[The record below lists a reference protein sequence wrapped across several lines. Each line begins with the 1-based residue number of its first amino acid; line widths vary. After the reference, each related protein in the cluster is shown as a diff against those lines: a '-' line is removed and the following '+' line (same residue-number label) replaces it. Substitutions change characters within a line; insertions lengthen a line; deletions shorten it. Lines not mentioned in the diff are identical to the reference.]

1 MTTLWCYALAIC
13 FVEVYGMTVESR
25 AYIVAALNKY
35 MSSSCVLLPLIGK
48 QDINRETDV
57 IMMQASLSQ
66 VGVPTLAVTRETNKT
81 KNCTTSKPFFLFLD
95 GGIMEHNFLKR
106 LFTYKFIYVMQIS
119 SNTLSKSMWLIF
131 LDGGEGRI
139 KDFFSDIYIPLNCL
153 FLVVQE
159 GYGNLMKLYEVY
171 RVAEYLP
178 LIVQAIQKDSSSNMY
193 LRRNKLHGLV
203 FRNIVRPF
211 IHLVQINRGV
221 NNTVK
226 KVTGYFGE
234 LWKELQEHLKFST
247 QYIAPPNLSFGG
259 VTPNGSWDG
268 LIGFITRGSADVS
281 SNGFQ
286 HTRDRI
292 SAVSFL
298 NPILETKMY
307 VYIKKPRV
315 STNWDNFLSPFA
327 TIIWFIILVTI
338 FIIAAF
344 LSAAWYIVT
353 RSPKIPFWF
362 IAYEAIFRIFGN
374 FCNQG
379 LDMQISSSGC
389 RAIIVTSHLTTT
401 VLLAAYSAALI
412 SSLTVQD
419 MKLPFSTYNDL
430 LKYREYT
437 LSTTAGTAM
446 LTYFQDSPTPLL
458 KQVYKKMLEPH
469 LNTMP
474 HTGHVGLKRICN
486 RYKYA
491 FFTTDQEVHWSYG
504 KTDCDIIKLPGT
516 SFKSQVGMIIAK
528 NSPYKD
534 ILDYYIKQFMRT
546 GVLMRLRKKYEPRKP
561 EKLDPEY
568 QELDILAMFPLL
580 VVVLSGAVFSILVLT
595 IELLAH
601 RFLRRRR
608 KTNFKE
614 EKVKYEL
621 KTEVKK
627 QSIEQKIL
635 DKKIK
640 ASPRIKRPSFHSVWV
655 DTLELLTLDLGP
667 RIRAEHNPIIEPHS

>member
-1 MTTLWCYALAIC
+1 MTTLWCCALAIC

-35 MSSSCVLLPLIGK
+35 MSFSCVLLPLIGK
-48 QDINRETDV
+48 QDINREMDV
-57 IMMQASLSQ
+57 IMIQASLSQ
-66 VGVPTLAVTRETNKT
+66 VGIATLVVTRETNKT
-81 KNCTTSKPFFLFLD
+81 KNCRTSKPFYMFLE
-95 GGIMEHNFLKR
+95 GGTVEHNFLKR
-106 LFTYKFIYVMQIS
+106 IS

-131 LDGGEGRI
+131 LDGGEARI

-153 FLVVQE
+153 FFVVQE
-159 GYGNLMKLYEVY
+159 GDGNIMKLYEVY

-178 LIVQAIQKDSSSNMY
+178 LIVQAIQEDSSSNMY

-203 FRNIVRPF
+203 FRNIVLPF
-211 IHLVQINRGV
+211 IHLVQITKGV
-221 NNTVK
+221 NSTIK

-234 LWKELQEHLKFST
+234 MWKELQDHLQFST
-247 QYIAPPNLSFGG
+247 QYIAPSNLSFGG

-315 STNWDNFLSPFA
+315 STNWDNFLTPFD
-327 TIIWFIILVTI
+327 TIIWFIILV
-338 FIIAAF
+338 IIVITAAF
-344 LSAAWYIVT
+344 LSAVWYIVT
-353 RSPKIPFWF
+353 RSPKIPFWL
-362 IAYEAIFRIFGN
+362 ITYEAIFRIFGN

-379 LDMQISSSGC
+379 LDMQISSSGF

-412 SSLTVQD
+412 SSLTFQD
-419 MKLPFSTYNDL
+419 VKLPFSTYNDL

-437 LSTTAGTAM
+437 LSTTSGTEM
-446 LTYFQDSPTPLL
+446 LTYFQDSPRPLL
-458 KQVYKKMLEPH
+458 QQVYKKMLEPH

-474 HTGHVGLKRICN
+474 HTGHVGLKRICS

-504 KTDCDIIKLPGT
+504 KTTCDIIKLPRT

-528 NSPYKD
+528 NSPYQD
-534 ILDYYIKQFMRT
+534 ILDYYIQQLMRI
-546 GVLMRLRKKYEPRKP
+546 GVLKRLRKKYEPQKP
-561 EKLDPEY
+561 ENIDPEY

-580 VVVLSGAVFSILVLT
+580 VVLLTGAVLSILLLI

-601 RFLRRRR
+601 RFHRRRR

-614 EKVKYEL
+614 DKIKYEL

-627 QSIEQKIL
+627 ESIQQKLL
-635 DKKIK
+635 DKNCSI
-640 ASPRIKRPSFHSVWV
+640 A
-655 DTLELLTLDLGP
+655 
-667 RIRAEHNPIIEPHS
+667 